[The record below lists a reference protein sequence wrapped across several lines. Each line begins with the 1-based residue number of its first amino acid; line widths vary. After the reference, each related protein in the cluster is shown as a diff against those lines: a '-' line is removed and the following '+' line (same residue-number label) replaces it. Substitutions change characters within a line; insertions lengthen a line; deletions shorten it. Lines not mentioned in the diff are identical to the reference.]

1 MSNKNNILYS
11 LYCNAFQFILIFA
24 GFLYLPVVE
33 SSDYLTAHILVA
45 HCQVLQL
52 PPQSGVKQLITIY
65 EIATVVVLIAG
76 ITGTVSHPPTFY
88 LLLPLLNN
96 RLLPGKNVNKV
107 NVVVVALLSSSIKS
121 YFISES
127 AGFKQKVR
135 N

>member
-1 MSNKNNILYS
+1 M
-11 LYCNAFQFILIFA
+11 
-24 GFLYLPVVE
+24 YLPVVE
-33 SSDYLTAHILVA
+33 ISDYLTAHILVA

-52 PPQSGVKQLITIY
+52 PPQSGVKLITIY

-76 ITGTVSHPPTFY
+76 ITGTLSHPPTFY

-127 AGFKQKVR
+127 TFYQPVLNKK
-135 N
+135 